1 MGRKERN
8 PIKRIEQATRASK
21 RKYSN
26 KLKDYSK
33 ESIPGE
39 MVTTIIEHP
48 PTVPVGAEYELL
60 QDVLASS
67 DKVYYKPRKR
77 KEYIIDS
84 SQLKSWQISGFENY
98 SDYVG
103 YSQTNGLSGHTAD
116 LDFLFNDDKENYND

>member
-84 SQLKSWQISGFENY
+84 SQLKSWQIIGFENY

-103 YSQTNGLSGHTAD
+103 YSLTNGLSGHTAD